1 MTSLSDC
8 VAYLDDVLATSEIP
22 DYDQALNG
30 LQLANAGTVTRLAV
44 AVDFSHGSVQQAVLA
59 GADFLLVHH
68 GMFWGAP
75 QPFVASRYE
84 RLRLAIA
91 NNLAVYA
98 SHLPLDLHPRFG
110 NNVRLANRLE
120 LEPNGRFG
128 RFQSIEIG
136 VSGSADL
143 ATDDLLARVQAF
155 AQPLGTH
162 VVCTPHSSQRRTRH
176 WAIVTGA
183 GASSSTLAEA
193 ADRGIDTLI
202 VGEGPHHTAVEAQDR
217 GIVIIY
223 AGHYATETLGV
234 QALAD
239 ELQRMFTLPWSFVH
253 LPTGL

>member
-8 VAYLDDVLATSEIP
+8 VAYLDDVLATAETP

-30 LQLANAGTVTRLAV
+30 LQLANTGTVTRVAV
-44 AVDFSHGSVQQAVLA
+44 AVDFSHESVQQAVLA
-59 GADFLLVHH
+59 GADLLLVHH

-75 QPFVASRYE
+75 QPIIGSRYE

-91 NNLAVYA
+91 SNLAVYA

-120 LEPNGRFG
+120 LEPRGGFG
-128 RFQSIEIG
+128 QFQSIEIG
-136 VSGSADL
+136 VSGTADL
-143 ATDDLLARVQAF
+143 PTDQLLARVLAF

-162 VVCTPHSSQRRTRH
+162 VVSTPHASQRRTRH

-193 ADRGIDTLI
+193 AERGIDTLI
-202 VGEGPHHTAVEAQDR
+202 VGEGPHHTAVEARER

-223 AGHYATETLGV
+223 AGHYATETLGI
-234 QALAD
+234 QALAE
-239 ELQRMFTLPWSFVH
+239 ELQRVFALPWSLLH